1 MPDSLANVV
10 MSPDLL
16 ANLNAIAPTVKRRIM
31 RPAFRKGAAVVARAA
46 KKKVPIRYGYLKKS
60 IKYAAARSGMNAR
73 VYVSGKSYEEQRA
86 HTKTGTVRPAN
97 YAHLVEFG
105 TRDAAPHPFMR
116 PALAASRPAA
126 MAVITAEA
134 ARQFDKQFA
143 KLKTEA
149 AS

>member
-1 MPDSLANVV
+1 MPDPLANVV
-10 MSPDLL
+10 MSPNLL
-16 ANLNAIAPTVKRRIM
+16 ANLNAIASTVKRRIM
-31 RPAFRKGAAVVARAA
+31 RPAFRKGAAVVAKAA
-46 KKKVPIRYGYLKKS
+46 KRKVTKRYGYLKKS

-73 VYVSGKSYEEQRA
+73 VYVDGKSYEEPRA
-86 HTKTGTVRPAN
+86 HTRTGTVRPAN

-105 TRDAAPHPFMR
+105 TRDAAPYPFMR

>member
-1 MPDSLANVV
+1 MPDPLLNVV

-16 ANLNAIAPTVKRRIM
+16 SNLNAIAPTVKRRIM

-46 KKKVPIRYGYLKKS
+46 KKKVPKRYGYLKKS

-73 VYVSGKSYEEQRA
+73 VYVAGKTYEEPRA

-116 PALAASRPAA
+116 PALAASRPAC
-126 MAVITAEA
+126 MVVITAEA
-134 ARQFDKQFA
+134 ARQFDKQFR
-143 KLKTEA
+143 KGRTEA